1 MEVSYKRN
9 RGFSYLILTED
20 PQTAGQHYQKAI
32 FLENT
37 IPGLL
42 PCKIQRLNGE
52 ESFCYD
58 ITGCQSL
65 KNLFEKEKLSRKDLE
80 DILQSWL
87 NLWEILGEYL
97 LDTDFLLL
105 DPAYLYR
112 ETQTGNYR
120 FVWFPYRLREKGSAF
135 QALTE
140 YFLPRIDHK
149 DKGAVALGYGVYK
162 EAAGEN
168 LHPAVIK
175 NLLWESKPQE
185 KSENIYLQKDSSD
198 FSQVEDPEKEAEKK
212 ERQRILDEFYSEEEE
227 NPVSYGIFGGIGG
240 IFLVCILV
248 FLFWHFRLFSPFH
261 LFFFLIIFLFLSGLG
276 ILLYIFLVRKKKK
289 TSLVA
294 SSKNL
299 PAHGSDDFSLKSHTP
314 EPVSSDPGQW
324 KKEENRVSES
334 LTAVLKEAEL
344 SAPFLSGL
352 GTNAG
357 KIFSLEKEQT
367 LIGKWA
373 ASADICLDA
382 PTVSRIHARIL
393 REGDNCYAVDLNSKN
408 GTLINGIPLDPEE
421 KNLLQDSDIIC
432 FAKEEFRYSSPHS
445 RPLNDLPEN

>member
-120 FVWFPYRLREKGSAF
+120 FVWFPYRLREKGSTF
-135 QALTE
+135 QTLTE

-198 FSQVEDPEKEAEKK
+198 FSQVEDPVKEAE
-212 ERQRILDEFYSEEEE
+212 E
-227 NPVSYGIFGGIGG
+227 
-240 IFLVCILV
+240 
-248 FLFWHFRLFSPFH
+248 
-261 LFFFLIIFLFLSGLG
+261 
-276 ILLYIFLVRKKKK
+276 
-289 TSLVA
+289 
-294 SSKNL
+294 
-299 PAHGSDDFSLKSHTP
+299 
-314 EPVSSDPGQW
+314 
-324 KKEENRVSES
+324 
-334 LTAVLKEAEL
+334 
-344 SAPFLSGL
+344 
-352 GTNAG
+352 
-357 KIFSLEKEQT
+357 
-367 LIGKWA
+367 
-373 ASADICLDA
+373 
-382 PTVSRIHARIL
+382 
-393 REGDNCYAVDLNSKN
+393 
-408 GTLINGIPLDPEE
+408 
-421 KNLLQDSDIIC
+421 
-432 FAKEEFRYSSPHS
+432 
-445 RPLNDLPEN
+445 

>member
-9 RGFSYLILTED
+9 RGFSYLILTGD

-80 DILQSWL
+80 EILQSWL

-105 DPAYLYR
+105 DPSYLYR

-120 FVWFPYRLREKGSAF
+120 FVWFPYRLREKGNTF
-135 QALTE
+135 QTLTE

-162 EAAGEN
+162 EATGEN
-168 LHPAVIK
+168 IHPAVIK

-185 KSENIYLQKDSSD
+185 KSENIYLQRESSD
-198 FSQVEDPEKEAEKK
+198 FSQVEDLKKKAEE

-227 NPVSYGIFGGIGG
+227 KPASYGIFGGIGG

-248 FLFWHFRLFSPFH
+248 FLFWHFRLFSSFH
-261 LFFFLIIFLFLSGLG
+261 LFLFLIIFLFLSGLG
-276 ILLYIFLVRKKKK
+276 IFLYIFLVKKKKK
-289 TSLVA
+289 TSPAA
-294 SSKNL
+294 SSKSL
-299 PAHGSDDFSLKSHTP
+299 QAHGSDDFSLKSHTP
-314 EPVSSDPGQW
+314 ESVSFDPGQYE
-324 KKEENRVSES
+324 KEENTVSES
-334 LTAVLKEAEL
+334 RTMVLKEPEP
-344 SAPFLSGL
+344 SAPFLTGM
-352 GTNAG
+352 GKNAG

-373 ASADICLDA
+373 ASADIYLDA

-408 GTLINGIPLDPEE
+408 GTLINGIPLDPEG
-421 KNLLQDSDIIC
+421 KNLLQDSDIIS
-432 FAKEEFRYSSPHS
+432 FAKEDFRYSCPQS
-445 RPLNDLPEN
+445 RPLNDRSEN